1 MDAGSLYVTYGQL
14 KRAVDSAAVAAAN
27 EFKRSSACDPTDPV
41 CLAIILDNM
50 LHSAE
55 EVLKLQ
61 NVDINTT
68 DLEVL
73 ICDSDGDGLRD
84 ADLATT
90 HPTFFNRCPNTPTQ
104 QARKLVWIDATQEAP
119 LYFLHLLGFS
129 EIALTT
135 DAIAEAASVDLVLV
149 FDISESMAS
158 DTLAALCQ
166 PFWDGGAACPYVDNY
181 DPNNLGSP
189 AGCNTDD
196 SCQPLL
202 QAKNAA
208 KALLDNLYSGYDQ
221 VAIVTFDTQAI
232 NTFALGQDSDG
243 PGGTT
248 HMQQAVDAIDNLWLH
263 DDTPYARMWWQ
274 WKSTPS
280 GGHFAFNPVNPEDRD
295 GDGNDQD
302 DDLPTCQDDA
312 LHPLCCWLDEDRWDE
327 PGGMG
332 HNPWGWGGMPC
343 DDDAVLDAYDWD
355 ADGVYSFADHTYS
368 NVTWPTLPN
377 HDPDGDGRDSLSP
390 FSTCTG
396 CGIRLAS
403 NILRNN
409 GRSGSVW
416 VIVFLSDGMVN
427 LSDTFGGT
435 GGSGNGDTIN
445 TGGNVDSNYPNGF
458 CTGGMNTGW
467 WNTACY
473 DFSFTPR
480 YCIDTSDSTCP
491 PAALWDGTAPNLS
504 YSVLDYAR
512 DMVDETA
519 LTRSLNLLEP
529 GGNEIAIYSIGL
541 GAVGGTGA
549 TVTAGENLLRYMAAV
564 GDDGDR
570 ETDPC
575 RTVGPRQTCGQYY
588 YAPSGAA
595 LAGIFED
602 IATRIYTR
610 ISE

>member
-27 EFKRSSACDPTDPV
+27 EFKRNSACDPTDPA
-41 CLAIILDNM
+41 CLAAILDNM

-84 ADLATT
+84 AALATT
-90 HPTFFNRCPNTPTQ
+90 HPVFFNRCPNTPTQ

-129 EIALTT
+129 EIDLTT

-166 PFWDGGAACPYVDNY
+166 PFWDAGGACPYVDNY

-202 QAKNAA
+202 QAKDAA

-221 VAIVTFDTQAI
+221 VSIVTFDTQAI
-232 NTFALGQDSDG
+232 TTFALGQDMDG

-248 HMQQAVDAIDNLWLH
+248 HMQQAVAAIDSLWLH
-263 DDTPYARMWWQ
+263 DDAPYARIWSR
-274 WKSTPS
+274 WKTHS
-280 GGHFAFNPVNPEDRD
+280 GMFNPVNPEDRD
-295 GDGNDQD
+295 GDGNDND
-302 DDLPTCQDDA
+302 DDLPTCQEDA
-312 LHPLCCWLDEDRWDE
+312 LHPLCCWLDDDRWDDVFE
-327 PGGMG
+327 PGG

-343 DDDAVLDAYDWD
+343 DDDGVLDSYDWNG
-355 ADGVYSFADHTYS
+355 DGVYTGDDDAGLRAWLQEGFQT
-368 NVTWPTLPN
+368 
-377 HDPDGDGRDSLSP
+377 PDANGRVSTSP
-390 FSTCTG
+390 LSTCTG
-396 CGIRLAS
+396 CGIRMAS

-416 VIVFLSDGMVN
+416 VVVFLSDGMVN
-427 LSDTFGGT
+427 LSDTHGGQ
-435 GGSGNGDTIN
+435 GASLGDTPF
-445 TGGNVDSNYPNGF
+445 TLGNVDNHYPNGF
-458 CTGGMNTGW
+458 CTGGMNTGF
-467 WNTACY
+467 WNSVCY
-473 DFSFTPR
+473 DFSFNPR
-480 YCIDTSDSTCP
+480 YCIDTADSTCP
-491 PAALWDGTAPNLS
+491 PVTLWDGTAPNLT

-575 RTVGPRQTCGQYY
+575 DSVGPRQTCGQYY